1 MVADRRV
8 CGRRRLQRRANARR
22 RRAGRSRRA
31 ASSAA
36 AAATERIVYSSL
48 RPGNWDIFYFADAP
62 APRRGASRII
72 RGSTTTPR
80 SRPTAAGSCSRRSAA
95 AIPDLYALEIEGGG
109 EPRLLIDSPAMEDQ
123 VAFAPDGRSIAFVST
138 ASGNADIYVL
148 PFMPETTAGRSRPPP
163 TSRIDPGG
171 DFRPDFSPDGARIAF
186 TTDRDTASGRSPDLR
201 ASRASAKATSTSMDR
216 DGGNV
221 QRLTAT
227 PDWDGSPEWS
237 ADGRT
242 LYFYSARPREIV
254 GPPTSPILGQ
264 EGGFRIW
271 AMNADGSNPRA
282 VTPEG
287 VEALAP
293 AVTADGRVAYQKRTG
308 YARWSIESVADDG
321 SGARA
326 ESDTATDY
334 WLPDFHAASGA
345 MVVHGVGPAVGET
358 QAVEEILGAGALL
371 AADYPADVAIPD
383 RTVTLY
389 PMRHTTGL
397 APHPDRNETAVT
409 IENEAGTRLVLAD
422 FDGANQRELFA
433 VPNVG
438 IVSGTPN
445 RVFDIKWSDDGEW
458 ITYTQGFFFGQG
470 TDEADVWV
478 MRADGS
484 ERRNLSEG
492 NRRQRGRRR
501 VLAGREQAR
510 VPQRAQ
516 RPIRSVLDQPR
527 RHGAEGAHERRG
539 ARELSRCSRRAA
551 TPIAFSSNRDGARD
565 GSRQSDVRQLPP
577 RARARRHARAS
588 CSESPIIR
596 ARTRT
601 RGSRRTASGSC
612 TRPSAAASATRSR
625 WCRRSCSARRCT
637 ASCSRGGSATGSRSG
652 SRTTSGRRAIRFGC
666 GQQRCRRRETL
677 ACTGRRVAGGAR
689 AARLGTGAARPVSHA
704 CHVHETARGRAY
716 EHAYHDRRAAR

>member
-1 MVADRRV
+1 M
-8 CGRRRLQRRANARR
+8 QRRANARR
-22 RRAGRSRRA
+22 RRARRSRGC
-31 ASSAA
+31 SSAA

-48 RPGNWDIFYFADAP
+48 RPGNWDIFYFASAGA
-62 APRRGASRII
+62 APRRLTDHPGLDYDAALSPDGRWVVFTSER
-72 RGSTTTPR
+72 RGN
-80 SRPTAAGSCSRRSAA
+80 
-95 AIPDLYALEIEGGG
+95 PDLYALELEGGG

-123 VAFAPDGRSIAFVST
+123 VAFSPDGRSIAFVST

-148 PFMPETTAGRSRPPP
+148 PFMPETSQDLAAAANVTNH
-163 TSRIDPGG
+163 PGG

-186 TTDRDTASGRSPDLR
+186 TTDRDTPVSGHPIFAFTRQREGDVYV
-201 ASRASAKATSTSMDR
+201 MDR

-308 YARWSIESVADDG
+308 YARWSIESVAADG

-445 RVFDIKWSDDGEW
+445 RLFDIKWSDDGEW

-470 TDEADVWV
+470 ADEADVWV

-484 ERRNLSEG
+484 ERRNLSEATAANEG
-492 NRRQRGRRR
+492 
-501 VLAGREQAR
+501 VAAFSPDAEQAR
-510 VPQRAQ
+510 VPQCAQ
-516 RPIRSVLDQPR
+516 RSLRSLLEQAR
-527 RHGAEGAHERRG
+527 RHGAEGAHERRR
-539 ARELSRCSRRAA
+539 AREFPGVLAERRHDRVLVESRR
-551 TPIAFSSNRDGARD
+551 RARQ
-565 GSRQSDVRQLPP
+565 SRQPDVRQLP
-577 RARARRHARAS
+577 ARAS
-588 CSESPIIR
+588 RRTARPESCSGSPIIR

-601 RGSRRTASGSC
+601 RGSRRTASGSS

-637 ASCSRGGSATGSRSG
+637 ASCSR
-652 SRTTSGRRAIRFGC
+652 
-666 GQQRCRRRETL
+666 
-677 ACTGRRVAGGAR
+677 
-689 AARLGTGAARPVSHA
+689 AA
-704 CHVHETARGRAY
+704 
-716 EHAYHDRRAAR
+716 